1 MKQSAAPQADFTW
14 MFGYLLRHK
23 RAMILTVV
31 FGVVGGVTFLMEPFL
46 IGSLV
51 DQITAGVP
59 FSELT
64 ITIGLLLLFGLITVI
79 SFFGQRY
86 FSGVLAYSVNYDVRQ
101 TLFDNMLTLDQSF
114 YNAYSSGDLIS
125 RMHSDAEQIWRLVV
139 IASLRGISSLTGLV
153 IIFVLLSGVDLT
165 LTLVAFSVLVVS
177 TAVQVWAG
185 LSLAP
190 KFERVQEQG
199 GVLSAQVQDA
209 ISGIQTLKSFGRE
222 SGASQQYAAEN
233 AEYRRRWLYFKRRN
247 EPVGMLPNM
256 ISQFVV
262 GVVVVAGG
270 VMAVNGALSLGNF
283 TRFML
288 YLGMISTLLL
298 QVGAI
303 YQRYQQ
309 TRGALT
315 RLTPLLQPA
324 KIVSR
329 EQAPPLHARDAD
341 IQFDHV
347 SLVLDGS
354 PVLHDINLTV
364 PAGTTTA
371 IVGPTGSG
379 KTLLMQLLLRITDPT
394 SGSVRI
400 GGRDIREVDLDSLR
414 ASIAFVPQ
422 STFLFSRTLDE
433 NLRMGAEEIE
443 REALEQAIQVSRLS
457 ADLGQLPRKLDTL
470 VGEKGVML
478 SGGQKQRVAIAR
490 AIVRDPAILVLDD
503 ALSSVDTH
511 NAADILRDLH
521 GILQSRTSFI
531 IAHRMA
537 TVKNADFIV
546 VMDEGRIVE
555 QGTHEELLRRGGAY
569 AGMIGREL
577 EVEPTGD

>member
-1 MKQSAAPQADFTW
+1 

>member
-1 MKQSAAPQADFTW
+1 MKQSAAPQADFAW

-101 TLFDNMLTLDQSF
+101 SLFDNMLTLDQSF

-139 IASLRGISSLTGLV
+139 ISSLRGISSLTGLV

-222 SGASQQYAAEN
+222 LGASQQYAAEN

-270 VMAVNGALSLGNF
+270 VMAVNGTLSLGNF

-329 EQAPPLHARDAD
+329 EQAPPLDARGAD
-341 IQFDHV
+341 IQFDRV

-433 NLRMGAEEIE
+433 NLRMGVEEIE

-546 VMDEGRIVE
+546 VMDEGRILE